1 MAAIERGRQTH
12 WGSPETKLPFIQ
24 GLGLG
29 EFFHV
34 CVRLALVLEAAEVP
48 VLGVLRQLRHLE
60 LLPDVIKHGGDST
73 LQTTNARVSYTIAAR
88 HGSNVEHLGHITYQV

>member
-1 MAAIERGRQTH
+1 MAAIERGRQTR

-48 VLGVLRQLRHLE
+48 VLSVLGQLRHLE
-60 LLPDVIKHGGDST
+60 LFPDVVKHGGDST
-73 LQTTNARVSYTIAAR
+73 LQTTKVHRCFRVAVR
-88 HGSNVEHLGHITYQV
+88 HGSTVGHTGYI